1 MRDLIIKFSDFLRS
15 IGINPIYFI
24 TIIAVPLYFIMYKNE
39 LRKWDK
45 LNNAKKFFHTMNII
59 VVIISVT
66 ISLLMLIGV
75 IKY

>member
-15 IGINPIYFI
+15 IGINPLYFI
-24 TIIAVPLYFIMYKNE
+24 TIITVPLYFIMYKNE
-39 LRKWDK
+39 LKKWSTLKDV
-45 LNNAKKFFHTMNII
+45 KKFFHLMNLIGLTLLII
-59 VVIISVT
+59 